1 MTSPRDRFL
10 IALDL
15 FSAEA
20 RAAAD
25 GLSRRSACSDW
36 TIGDVVE
43 HVTGVQREHAG
54 AALLDGGAP
63 PSGPAGEGTEA
74 LDAWELLSA
83 ELRSAAVD
91 AEDDAFGDLAMPTL
105 DLALH
110 AWDIR
115 WGTIGNGLGRN
126 LEFPRALLEWME
138 EFRWHAN
145 EASVRG
151 PGIFAAAVVPPDGA
165 TASERL
171 AAWAGRDPRVAA

>member
-25 GLSRRSACSDW
+25 GLGRRSACSGW
-36 TIGDVVE
+36 TIGDVVR

-54 AALLDGGAP
+54 VALLQEEEAAP
-63 PSGPAGEGTEA
+63 SAPVDETEA

-91 AEDDAFGDLAMPTL
+91 AEDDAFGELAMPTL